1 VDLGVRVQSKEAFMN
16 LSDTANLMSSNDW
29 KDRFIAEYVQLQIR
43 IIKLEEVLNNTSD
56 SFSVLDSKT
65 RALMMKQRDAM
76 ESYRNCLVKMADIL
90 CIDLH
95 TLPTISN
102 TT

>member
-1 VDLGVRVQSKEAFMN
+1 MN

-56 SFSVLDSKT
+56 SFSVLDSRT
-65 RALMMKQRDAM
+65 RALMMKQLDAM
-76 ESYRNCLVKMADIL
+76 ESYRNCLVKRADIL
-90 CIDLH
+90 GIDLH
-95 TLPTISN
+95 TRPTISN